1 MRILPIGTSTSRL
14 AMLMIDTVAITIPV
28 FKTYARLVDGS
39 KTKWELI
46 GDVNDY
52 GLVASSRHIIK
63 RDGTEIAFEKY
74 HPFESIPTSHTGI
87 AFKFYHQA
95 QNSLPYVYLN
105 ASIAKILQGHNVCGN
120 TDMIVGVCEILGYFS
135 EFAPEFIKYLDFA
148 NAQISR
154 FDVTLPM
161 QVANLFVA
169 QKVREYIRNV
179 DWGRLKNL
187 NFNQEG
193 DFADTLNTV
202 YFGAKDSKVGGFK
215 VYCKGIELFNKEIY
229 PLEKKARKGNLHA
242 LARLNILHNDLREYA
257 KRSVRVE
264 CKIAREMIR
273 RQDYPLN
280 LWQFLEFQLFNQH
293 IYQELF
299 FIKTKDFFNA
309 LQGMDM
315 TTYNDAKV
323 KQLLIDKLT
332 TVTPT
337 GKKSQTRALNAYRFY
352 LDIKENGYYEVKA
365 DTHKATFS
373 RKVSDLIACGF
384 SRSYL
389 QNLTKDNK
397 ELPVLRILNLD
408 ANLSAPNP
416 SWYQTPATQYLNEFK
431 RYFPINKV
439 A

>member
-1 MRILPIGTSTSRL
+1 MV
-14 AMLMIDTVAITIPV
+14 DTVAVIVPM
-28 FKTYARLVDGS
+28 FQTYTKKSLDG
-39 KTKWELI
+39 KNKWEI
-46 GDVNDY
+46 ISDVNDY
-52 GLVASSRHIIK
+52 GLPAASRYIVK

-74 HPFESIPTSHTGI
+74 HPFESIPTNHTGI
-87 AFKFYHQA
+87 GFKFYHQA

-105 ASIAKILQGHNVCGN
+105 ASIAKILQGHNICGN
-120 TDMIVGVCEILGYFS
+120 TDMIAGVCEMLGYFC
-135 EFAPEFIKYLDFA
+135 EFAPEFVKYLDFA

-161 QVANLFVA
+161 QTANLFVA
-169 QKVREYIRNV
+169 QKVRDYIRNV

-187 NFNQEG
+187 NFNQNG

-202 YFGAKDSKVGGFK
+202 YFGSKDSRVGGFK
-215 VYCKGIELFNKEIY
+215 IYCKGIELFNKEIY
-229 PLEKKARKGNLHA
+229 PLEKQARKGNLHA

-257 KRSVRVE
+257 KRSVRIE

-273 RQDYPLN
+273 RENYPLN

-309 LQGMDM
+309 LKGMDM
-315 TTYNDAKV
+315 QNYDETKV
-323 KQLLIDKLT
+323 KQILLDKLT
-332 TVTPT
+332 YTTDKGNVST
-337 GKKSQTRALNAYRFY
+337 SRAKTAWLFY
-352 LDIKENGYYEVKA
+352 LSLKELGYHQLKQETTKS
-365 DTHKATFS
+365 TFS
-373 RKVSDLIACGF
+373 RNINYLIQSGF

-397 ELPVLRILNLD
+397 ELPILRILNLD

-416 SWYQTPATQYLNEFK
+416 SWYQAPATQYFDQFK
-431 RYFPINKV
+431 HYFPSTKV

>member
-1 MRILPIGTSTSRL
+1 
-14 AMLMIDTVAITIPV
+14 MLMVDTTAITIPV
-28 FKTYARLVDGS
+28 FKTYARLVAGS
-39 KTKWELI
+39 KTKWELL

-52 GLVASSRHIIK
+52 GLPAASRYIVK

-87 AFKFYHQA
+87 GFKFYHQA

-105 ASIAKILQGHNVCGN
+105 ASIAKILQGHNICGN
-120 TDMIVGVCEILGYFS
+120 TDMIAGVCEMLGYFC
-135 EFAPEFIKYLDFA
+135 EFAPEFVKYLDFA

-187 NFNQEG
+187 NFNQNG

-229 PLEKKARKGNLHA
+229 PLEKQAKKGNLHA
-242 LARLNILHNDLREYA
+242 LARLNILHHDLREYA
-257 KRSVRVE
+257 KRSVRIE

-299 FIKTKDFFNA
+299 FIKTKDFFSS

-315 TTYNDAKV
+315 QNINDDKVFEILLKKLGTTTKTGKISETRARNAYFFYNTLKRDGFCKV
-323 KQLLIDKLT
+323 KEI
-332 TVTPT
+332 VPT
-337 GKKSQTRALNAYRFY
+337 RTFQMNIKALVDA
-352 LDIKENGYYEVKA
+352 
-365 DTHKATFS
+365 
-373 RKVSDLIACGF
+373 GF

-397 ELPVLRILNLD
+397 ELPILRILNLD

-416 SWYQTPATQYLNEFK
+416 SWYQTPATQYFDQFK
-431 RYFPINKV
+431 HYFPSTKV